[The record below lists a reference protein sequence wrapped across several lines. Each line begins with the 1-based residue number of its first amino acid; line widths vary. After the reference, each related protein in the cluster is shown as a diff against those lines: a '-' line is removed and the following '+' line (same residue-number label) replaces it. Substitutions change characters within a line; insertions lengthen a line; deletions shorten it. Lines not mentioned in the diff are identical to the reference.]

1 MMLFSKPVLIAT
13 VASGLLAIQAC
24 STSGNANVRGRVG
37 PVEVES
43 TVTWEPENK
52 GTKIGFFIDG
62 TTGKVYDLYDIDGDG
77 MPDVANERGTK
88 RWYKIDSITLIPIG
102 DEPTVI
108 IRSRN
113 DPERAAGNK
122 SANPPI
128 FDVEGGTLE
137 LSPSTLGAGAFLTDA
152 NGAVHVTLPFNP
164 DFIGNSINFNSESDL
179 AGSVFDFNGYTEAQI
194 LAQYGWVNDGDDNY
208 TIPSYSDLIAD
219 GDTDQDDLHAFFVF
233 ASGVSLPNLA
243 DYDLAFSIVPGN
255 EWDDQFSCYGIAI
268 SGNIYAISAF
278 ASDVG
283 INQLTITDDT
293 TGITVV
299 TTLDAQTRTA
309 TSTILGIPYDSYS
322 Y

>member
-1 MMLFSKPVLIAT
+1 MVGTFK
-13 VASGLLAIQAC
+13 AS
-24 STSGNANVRGRVG
+24 
-37 PVEVES
+37 
-43 TVTWEPENK
+43 
-52 GTKIGFFIDG
+52 D
-62 TTGKVYDLYDIDGDG
+62 TGKEYELYDIDGDG
-77 MPDVANERGTK
+77 SPDMAKEKGSNPA
-88 RWYKIDSITLIPIG
+88 RWFKINGLILTPI
-102 DEPTVI
+102 EPETTVI
-108 IRSRN
+108 IRSDD
-113 DPERAAGNK
+113 DPDRAAGNK
-122 SANPPI
+122 SSNPPL
-128 FDVEGGTLE
+128 FNVEGGILE
-137 LSPSTLGAGAFLTDA
+137 LSPATLGAAAFLTDG
-152 NGAVHVTLPFNP
+152 NGSVHVGLPFDP
-164 DFIGNSINFNSESDL
+164 DFIGLSIDFGTGSDL
-179 AGSVFDFNGYTEAQI
+179 AASVFDFNGYTEAQI

-299 TTLDAQTRTA
+299 TTLDAPTRTA
-309 TSTILGIPYDSYS
+309 TSTILGVPYDSYS